1 MVRYARWPARS
12 CFPSLLETSSATWG
26 DRNRDSS
33 ARWRSTVS
41 SRRALAIAMAAW
53 SENVCARL
61 MSSSV
66 KGATV
71 KRTTT
76 TTPISSSSMRI
87 GTPSID
93 R

>member
-1 MVRYARWPARS
+1 MSGKELLRPRS
-12 CFPSLLETSSATWG
+12 LETSAATSG
-26 DRNRDSS
+26 ERKRESS
-33 ARWRSTVS
+33 ALWRSTVS
-41 SRRALAIAMAAW
+41 SRLAMAIAMAAW